1 MIFEL
6 FAPRFAVVRLEPSS
20 DIPVWAEDSQFLS
33 VTRTRNE
40 LSVVCE
46 ERLIPPGIKAEPGW
60 RCLELAGPIPFDQ
73 TGVAAAFLDPL
84 ARAEVGVFVVSTYD
98 TDYLLVK
105 EAQLETAIEALRGSG
120 YEVKS
125 LA

>member
-6 FAPRFAVVRLEPSS
+6 FAPPFAVVRLEPSS
-20 DIPVWAEDSQFLS
+20 EFPSWVEGSEFLS

-46 ERLIPPGIKAEPGW
+46 ERLIPPGVVAERGW
-60 RCLELAGPIPFDQ
+60 RCLELEGPIPFDQ
-73 TGVAAAFLDPL
+73 TGVAAAFLEPL
-84 ARAEVGVFVVSTYD
+84 ARAAVGVFVVSTYD

-105 EAQLETAIEALRGSG
+105 EERLAAAITALRESG
-120 YEVKS
+120 YEVK
-125 LA
+125 